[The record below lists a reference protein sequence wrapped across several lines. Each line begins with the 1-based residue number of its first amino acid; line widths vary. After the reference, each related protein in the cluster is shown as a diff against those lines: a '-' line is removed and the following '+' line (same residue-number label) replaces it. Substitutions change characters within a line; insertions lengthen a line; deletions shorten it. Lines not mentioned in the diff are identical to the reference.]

1 MPGTQ
6 FYRTGLCHCP
16 NVASAGASRRLS
28 KPTPI
33 VLFLVGVGLGFFGLR
48 IFGIEWLQY
57 KWVLA
62 ISIGLVAYGAYL
74 YVIAERQNLNL
85 DSAEA

>member
-1 MPGTQ
+1 M
-6 FYRTGLCHCP
+6 
-16 NVASAGASRRLS
+16 S

-33 VLFLVGVGLGFFGLR
+33 VLFLVGIGLGLFGLR

-62 ISIGLVAYGAYL
+62 ISICLVAYGAYL
-74 YVIAERQNLNL
+74 YVIAERPNSNL
-85 DSAEA
+85 DNAEA

>member
-1 MPGTQ
+1 M
-6 FYRTGLCHCP
+6 
-16 NVASAGASRRLS
+16 S

-33 VLFLVGVGLGFFGLR
+33 VLFLVGVGLGLFGLR

-57 KWVLA
+57 NWVLA

-74 YVIAERQNLNL
+74 YVIAERPNSN
-85 DSAEA
+85 